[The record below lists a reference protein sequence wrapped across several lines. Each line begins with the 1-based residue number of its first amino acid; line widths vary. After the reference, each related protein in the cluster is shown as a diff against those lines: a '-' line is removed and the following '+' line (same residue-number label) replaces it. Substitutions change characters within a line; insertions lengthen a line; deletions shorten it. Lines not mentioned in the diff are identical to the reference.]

1 MTNALHNFK
10 CALRTTLSRSPDGG
24 KHFIRAVQDGYRSF
38 TGNALSQ
45 SKASALA
52 AAITGSVNHHVLAS
66 LGGDCDKAKRID
78 AIFDML
84 SALCS
89 RQDDYVYD
97 DNFLDFFMPIAR
109 CHDEGG
115 YVITLGVF
123 TSVERRNEDDTLF
136 ITQSIKAEHGYH
148 EEYSDVIITQEGQR
162 IESTLPGVN
171 DLWHPSCVLTNTME
185 ALSSSS
191 VKDCRTFSEQW
202 ALNTLKK
209 RSNKMNMA
217 SLVMCVATDEMR
229 RITDVTGRPFDMNMA
244 HPCAD
249 SSLFRGEIHYSNL

>member
-1 MTNALHNFK
+1 MKNALHSFK
-10 CALRTTLSRSPDGG
+10 CALRTTLSRSPNGG

-52 AAITGSVNHHVLAS
+52 AAITDTMTPQVLAS
-66 LGGDCDKAKRID
+66 LGGESDRLKRLD
-78 AIFDML
+78 AIFEML
-84 SALCS
+84 SGICS

-109 CHDEGG
+109 CHDEAG
-115 YVITLGVF
+115 YVITLGIF
-123 TSVERRNEDDTLF
+123 TSIERRNDDKTLF

-148 EEYSDVIITQEGQR
+148 EEYSDVIITQEGR
-162 IESTLPGVN
+162 HIESALLDIN
-171 DLWHPSCVLTNTME
+171 DLWLPSCVLTNTME

-209 RSNKMNMA
+209 RSNKANMA

-229 RITDVTGRPFDMNMA
+229 RITDVIGRPFDMNMA
-244 HPCAD
+244 HTGAD
-249 SSLFRGEIHYSNL
+249 NSLFRGEINYSDL